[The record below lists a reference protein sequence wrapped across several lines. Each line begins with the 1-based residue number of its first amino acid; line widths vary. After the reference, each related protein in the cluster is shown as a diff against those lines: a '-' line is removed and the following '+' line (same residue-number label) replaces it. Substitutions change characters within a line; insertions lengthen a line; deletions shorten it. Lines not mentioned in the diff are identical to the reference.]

1 MPVQQRIEL
10 IRSGVQARDV
20 AELASALQL
29 SVDRTISVL
38 GFPKSTV
45 LRKIKAEDVLDTD
58 QSERVLQIQRL
69 IGLVQ
74 KMVQD
79 YGDPTGFDAGH
90 WLGQWVEQPN
100 PALAGALPAD
110 YLDTASGVGMVES
123 LLHKMVS
130 GAYA

>member
-1 MPVQQRIEL
+1 MVVNSRGT
-10 IRSGVQARDV
+10 RR
-20 AELASALQL
+20 
-29 SVDRTISVL
+29 
-38 GFPKSTV
+38 

-79 YGDPTGFDAGH
+79 YGDPTGFDAGQ
-90 WLGQWVEQPN
+90 WLGQWIEQPN